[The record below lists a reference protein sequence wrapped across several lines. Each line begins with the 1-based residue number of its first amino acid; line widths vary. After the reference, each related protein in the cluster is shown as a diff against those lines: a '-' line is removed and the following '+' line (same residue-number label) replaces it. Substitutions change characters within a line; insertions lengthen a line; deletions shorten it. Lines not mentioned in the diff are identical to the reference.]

1 MGTRSTFK
9 GYLRSQ
15 GVDGG
20 SKRPPNAASIGVMPI
35 VVHVTVDAADSA
47 ATLTGEA
54 LPKGAVVTGVQ
65 VVSGHTGGASPLL
78 DIGLGADGD
87 ALVDGIVAD
96 GDISTLIGAGATAG
110 VDMGVELAATTEI
123 SAGTG
128 GGTPGTGTS
137 EVYITYVMADDGTF
151 AN

>member
-20 SKRPPNAASIGVMPI
+20 SKRPPAAASIGVMPI

-54 LPKGAVVTGVQ
+54 LPKGAIVLGVAVVSTHVTG
-65 VVSGHTGGASPLL
+65 SSPLL
-78 DIGLGADGD
+78 DVGLGADGD
-87 ALVDGIVAD
+87 ALVDGIDANVD
-96 GDISTLIGAGATAG
+96 VTTVIGDGATAG
-110 VDMGVELAATTEI
+110 ADLGVELTETTEI

-137 EVYITYVMADDGTF
+137 EVYITYVMADDGKF
-151 AN
+151 AD